1 MAQMTPSYF
10 DVLRDQQY
18 MNLIT
23 FRKNG
28 VAIKTPVWFVQE
40 GHRLYVMTVNNSG
53 KIKRI
58 RNNGRVEVEPS
69 DRAGK
74 PLGARMGAQAR
85 VLPASENKRANDLL
99 NKKYGLQKRAFDVV
113 LNLRRTERVYV
124 EITPADEYEHVGDLA
139 VAGA

>member
-1 MAQMTPSYF
+1 MNQTAQSPF
-10 DVLRDQQY
+10 DGLRDQQY

-28 VAIKTPVWFVQE
+28 EAIKTPVWFVQE
-40 GHRLYVMTVNNSG
+40 GERLYVMTFNNSG
-53 KIKRI
+53 KVKRI
-58 RNNGRVEVEPS
+58 RNNGRVDVGPS

-74 PLGARMGAQAR
+74 PLGTTVTARAR

-113 LNLRRTERVYV
+113 LNLRRTERAYV
-124 EITPADEYEHVGDLA
+124 EITPA
-139 VAGA
+139 